1 MILKRCDDLKR
12 LILVLVLIISML
24 SCGCSRAVDNSSSSN
39 GADSSSS
46 EAIAQGTT
54 APDTESNLVSASVDS
69 PVASGTMPSARLYS
83 FQKDNDV
90 TYSIFWAY
98 TVDSIDYLVCESWNL
113 TPESG
118 ILDLSYLCV
127 GKLDGS
133 AINKA
138 ELTYLLDNSSLKSAL
153 GTMDLSIDNFSLYES
168 NSVYMCNIALSHLGS
183 ISFNSYEAL
192 KSTVDEYV
200 TPYTFMFGQPSY
212 AAPVE
217 ELYSA
222 DPYAVTV
229 NTYVENAGVYTT
241 ASGEQIPVT
250 MLKAYFWFAGFMIQ
264 ETWYINSSEG
274 LVTASDA
281 LICADE
287 FDISNLDT
295 YSRGRFSTSDWV
307 LNSDGGYYEPKAGQG
322 TPIMEPDLLGA
333 SYDICITRLCEMY
346 PVSYLASV
354 AEFSST
360 INPDGAFDGPSLADI
375 YIRFAYKGEMTN

>member
-1 MILKRCDDLKR
+1 MKKLT
-12 LILVLVLIISML
+12 LILVLTISLL
-24 SCGCSRAVDNSSSSN
+24 SCGCSGVVDSSSGADNSSSEVST
-39 GADSSSS
+39 
-46 EAIAQGTT
+46 QGTT
-54 APDTESNLVSASVDS
+54 APDTESNPVSVDSDPVSAKVDS
-69 PVASGTMPSARLYS
+69 PVVSGTMPSARLYS

-98 TVDSIDYLVCESWNL
+98 TVDSIDYLVCENWNL

-118 ILDLSYLCV
+118 ILDLSYFCI

-138 ELTYLLDNSSLKSAL
+138 ELTYLLDNSFLKSAL
-153 GTMDLSIDNFSLYES
+153 GTMDLSVDNFSLYES
-168 NSVYMCNIALSHLGS
+168 SSVYMSNVALSHLGS
-183 ISFNSYEAL
+183 ISFDSYEAL
-192 KSTVDEYV
+192 KSAVDEHV

-287 FDISNLDT
+287 FDISDLDT
-295 YSRGRFSTSDWV
+295 YSKGRFSTSDWV

-322 TPIMEPDLLGA
+322 TPIMEPDLFGA
-333 SYDICITRLCEMY
+333 SYDDCISRLCEKY

-354 AEFSST
+354 AEFSSA

-375 YIRFAYKGEMTN
+375 YIRFAYKGEMIN